1 MAGDKLYIDHILE
14 SIAKIESFVAGLNLE
29 TFRKNLLVQSAVMRE
44 LEIIGEAAK
53 KLSDEFKKQHS
64 GIVWREVAGMRDK
77 LAHDYF
83 EIDVEV
89 VWKTVIEELPQL
101 KAALGNRAD

>member
-1 MAGDKLYIDHILE
+1 
-14 SIAKIESFVAGLNLE
+14 
-29 TFRKNLLVQSAVMRE
+29 
-44 LEIIGEAAK
+44 
-53 KLSDEFKKQHS
+53 
-64 GIVWREVAGMRDK
+64 MRDK

>member
-1 MAGDKLYIDHILE
+1 MVGDKLYIDHILE
-14 SIAKIESFVAGLNLE
+14 SIAKIESFAAGLNLE